1 MKRHYQRLFGVLILQ
16 LVLSL
21 GLYGYYRDQTGT
33 SPTSLVSTALAVNK
47 IVIESHTG
55 IENNAGEPDNRSANH
70 SDSRSDKSE
79 ADGQNNN
86 QGKQKE
92 EIILRLAQ
100 TQHPDQA
107 HWQLPQYHHLPVDQR
122 LIDHA
127 LQQLQSLKAG
137 WPVSDSHDS
146 HRRFDLTDDTYQ
158 RRIRL
163 YHDEKLLG
171 DLLLGTSPGY
181 RQLYLRPAGSDQVYR
196 VKLNHHDFPV
206 DADHWLDKKLLA
218 QKDLL
223 EITTDGFSLE
233 KQQGYWQLT
242 KGQIA
247 ALDEKALQNQA
258 EQFAEQLSGLTV
270 AGFSASLPSISPA
283 YTLELSAEGQ
293 KPLKLAL
300 FEQDKRYY
308 LKPEQ
313 AYYGFQLSE
322 TSYRQLVKLAQWQPD
337 QLTANS
343 KKREHQDS
351 SLEPDTPS

>member
-16 LVLSL
+16 LVFSL
-21 GLYGYYRDQTGT
+21 GLYGYYRDQSGT
-33 SPTSLVSTALAVNK
+33 SPTSLVSTELAVNK

-55 IENNAGEPDNRSANH
+55 IENNANGPDSH
-70 SDSRSDKSE
+70 SDNNE
-79 ADGQNNN
+79 ADGQNN

-92 EIILRLAQ
+92 EITLRLAQ

-171 DLLLGTSPGY
+171 DLLLGMSPGY

-223 EITTDGFSLE
+223 EITTDRFSLE

-247 ALDEKALQNQA
+247 ALDENALQNQA

-270 AGFSASLPSISPA
+270 EGLSASLPSTSPA

-293 KPLKLAL
+293 NPMQLAL

-308 LKPEQ
+308 LKTEQ
-313 AYYGFQLSE
+313 ADYGFQLSE
-322 TSYRQLVKLAQWQPD
+322 TNYRQLVDLIQWHPQKLSATDKDMTQNKPAE
-337 QLTANS
+337 TV
-343 KKREHQDS
+343 KKS
-351 SLEPDTPS
+351 T